1 VYLAY
6 YEFQSG
12 EKEKAYERIA
22 EIVNRESDKFR
33 AMPPHDAVALV
44 GPGLCY
50 AIHQWALFFA
60 MEGDWRLA
68 TQKALAMEPFAMMV
82 DENGLEEA
90 KTLLIRGEAE
100 AAFHRVIDSIR
111 YRDGE

>member
-1 VYLAY
+1 
-6 YEFQSG
+6 
-12 EKEKAYERIA
+12 
-22 EIVNRESDKFR
+22 
-33 AMPPHDAVALV
+33 
-44 GPGLCY
+44 
-50 AIHQWALFFA
+50 
-60 MEGDWRLA
+60 
-68 TQKALAMEPFAMMV
+68 MMV